1 MSRPRVVMLRPLG
14 LGDLLTA
21 VPAMRGVAR
30 AFPDHERLLA
40 APAVLAPLASL
51 SRAIDRVVD
60 VKPLQPLPP
69 ECDEPDV
76 AIDLHG
82 RGPASHR
89 LLLAAR
95 PRRLI
100 AFANPEVPGTERFP
114 MWSEAEHEVVRWCRL
129 LSENGIPADPGNLD
143 LDRPSKAS
151 RPFAV
156 GASVIHPGA
165 AYPARRWPP
174 DRWASVAAALGPNV
188 VITGSTAER
197 ELGLRIG
204 RAAGIDDERIIAGR
218 TDLLELAAIVATAR
232 LVISTDTGIAHL
244 ATALRTPSVILFG
257 PTPPSR
263 WGPPPDRP
271 WHRVLWKGRTGDPNA
286 MTPDPGLMAIGTDEV
301 LTAAGT
307 LDSRIGP
314 TAPVPGARGTGS

>member
-1 MSRPRVVMLRPLG
+1 MSRPRVLMLRPLG

-30 AFPDHERLLA
+30 AFPDHDRLLA
-40 APAVLAPLASL
+40 APAVLTPLAAL
-51 SRAIDRVVD
+51 SGAIDRVVD
-60 VKPLQPLPP
+60 VGPLQPLPP

-95 PRRLI
+95 PWRLI
-100 AFANPEVPGTERFP
+100 AFANAQVSGTERFP
-114 MWSEAEHEVVRWCRL
+114 RWREAEHEVGRWCRL
-129 LSENGIPADPGNLD
+129 LSENGIPADPSNLD
-143 LDRPSKAS
+143 LDPPPNA
-151 RPFAV
+151 PPHFAV
-156 GASVIHPGA
+156 GATVIHPGA

-174 DRWASVAAALGPNV
+174 DRWVSVAAALGPNV
-188 VITGSTAER
+188 VITGARAER

-204 RAAGIDDERIIAGR
+204 RAAGIDDERIVAGR

-232 LVISTDTGIAHL
+232 RVISTDTGIAHL

-271 WHRVLWKGRTGDPNA
+271 WHRVLWKGRTGDANA
-286 MTPDPGLMAIGTDEV
+286 MTPDPGLLAIGIDEV
-301 LTAAGT
+301 LTAAAT
-307 LDSRIGP
+307 LDSRMGA
-314 TAPVPGARGTGS
+314 TA